1 MHTDTE
7 QIIEEGTTRA
17 ENSFYDIEDT
27 NIVMAIVAYKRGYTK
42 RVIDGKLYQPSPSV
56 APKYPLSGTFRVKLR
71 NALFGESELSN

>member
-42 RVIDGKLYQPSPSV
+42 KSH
-56 APKYPLSGTFRVKLR
+56 
-71 NALFGESELSN
+71 